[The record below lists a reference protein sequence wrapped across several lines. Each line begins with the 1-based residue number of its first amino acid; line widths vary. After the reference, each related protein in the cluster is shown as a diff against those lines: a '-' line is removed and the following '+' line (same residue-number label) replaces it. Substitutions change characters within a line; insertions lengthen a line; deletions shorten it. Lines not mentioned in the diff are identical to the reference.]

1 MSKIFKY
8 PFWIMV
14 GLFIITI
21 FIVSGIEKAL
31 NEKDTWIPAL
41 GIIPAMIVIYY
52 IFIRPTLKN
61 K

>member
-21 FIVSGIEKAL
+21 FIISGIENTL

-52 IFIRPTLKN
+52 IFIRPILKN